1 MRPGSPISAVTTS
14 LPSDGQVAAS
24 TVPLEFKGTTLS
36 VTAIVVGDADPSKL
50 QQLLMRK
57 LAEAPGFFEGEL
69 ALLDFSRL
77 PQQSAG
83 SIDLA
88 SLVKP
93 LRQAGMIPVAVRG
106 LAPSLAQLAEAMGLA
121 VLATA
126 PMRRARTDAGPE
138 AADARLAPAAAAPTG
153 HRIGPV
159 AAPAGP
165 APARPVAATAAATA
179 SARAAAAPVASAPRA
194 AATATPAS
202 SAPAAAA
209 PAASASAASASA
221 ASRAMSATA
230 DRRDAGSGAA
240 GGGAI
245 YDTITAL
252 VVERPLRSGQR
263 VYARGRDLVLLAGI
277 SPGAEVIADGNI
289 HCYGPLRGR
298 ALAGASGDATAR
310 IFATDFQAELVSI
323 AGVYRTF
330 ELTDEQIRGGQPVR
344 ISLRN
349 DVTSQAIAIEP
360 ISGD

>member
-1 MRPGSPISAVTTS
+1 MRPGLPISAVTTS

-77 PQQSAG
+77 PQQTAG

-126 PMRRARTDAGPE
+126 PTRRARTDAAPE
-138 AADARLAPAAAAPTG
+138 AASARAAPAAAPTG
-153 HRIGPV
+153 HRIGPA

-165 APARPVAATAAATA
+165 APARPVPATAAATA
-179 SARAAAAPVASAPRA
+179 SARAAAAPIASAPWASTAPA
-194 AATATPAS
+194 AM
-202 SAPAAAA
+202 APAAAA
-209 PAASASAASASA
+209 PEASASAASASA
-221 ASRAMSATA
+221 ASRATSATA

-240 GGGAI
+240 GAGAI

>member
-1 MRPGSPISAVTTS
+1 MTTS
-14 LPSDGQVAAS
+14 LPPDGQVAAS

-50 QQLLMRK
+50 QQVLMRK

-77 PQQSAG
+77 PQQTAG

-126 PMRRARTDAGPE
+126 PMRRARAEAAPE
-138 AADARLAPAAAAPTG
+138 AANARPATATVAPTA
-153 HRIGPV
+153 HRIGPA
-159 AAPAGP
+159 AAPVGP
-165 APARPVAATAAATA
+165 TPARPATATAAATA
-179 SARAAAAPVASAPRA
+179 SARAAAAPIASTPVAPGSTAPA
-194 AATATPAS
+194 H
-202 SAPAAAA
+202 AAAA
-209 PAASASAASASA
+209 PAASASAAPASA
-221 ASRAMSATA
+221 ASRAPSAAA
-230 DRRDAGSGAA
+230 DRRDAS
-240 GGGAI
+240 GGATH
-245 YDTITAL
+245 DTITAL